1 MTGPAWSTD
10 WGPCITNTWGCSSL
24 PPPPFPYAIKQNCRW
39 PAQMIVKSVSRGS
52 NNHGPHTCPSLKR
65 SAAVWFKCSRSWRT
79 WLLMGMGDDT
89 WSGLIYFMPRIISM
103 IRLKLKRLKLWILG
117 CLAKLNSSACT
128 TCYISWHICFKLYP
142 YSIVL
147 PFTLCE
153 GWRSAFHQPTR
164 FANTLHFSINDFF
177 CSSNFKT
184 KPTSLVLSA
193 LQNK

>member
-10 WGPCITNTWGCSSL
+10 WGPCITNTWGCS
-24 PPPPFPYAIKQNCRW
+24 PPPFPYAIKQNCRW

-103 IRLKLKRLKLWILG
+103 IRLKLKRLKLWNYLVVWQSWTALHAQLVTSADIYV
-117 CLAKLNSSACT
+117 SSWTHTALSCHSLCVRAEGLHFT
-128 TCYISWHICFKLYP
+128 NQHTLQ
-142 YSIVL
+142 
-147 PFTLCE
+147 TLCI
-153 GWRSAFHQPTR
+153 SVSMIFSVPAISKP
-164 FANTLHFSINDFF
+164 NLHPWS
-177 CSSNFKT
+177 
-184 KPTSLVLSA
+184 
-193 LQNK
+193 